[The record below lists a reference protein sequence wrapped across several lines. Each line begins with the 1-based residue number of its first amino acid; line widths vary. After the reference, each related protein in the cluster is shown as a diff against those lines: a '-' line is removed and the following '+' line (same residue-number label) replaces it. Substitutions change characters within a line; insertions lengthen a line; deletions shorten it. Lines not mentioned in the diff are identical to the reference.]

1 MGKGTKGKGGR
12 ARRQARGE
20 SDGPEEGY
28 GQKWA
33 PSYLQAVDSKWHFG
47 KAALRAY
54 ASETGSPFYTK
65 GKSDADHL
73 ALHNLL
79 SRLNPSTSEACN
91 RMGVALS
98 EAGGTLEMMARFV
111 DKYLVADPKVT
122 LQKVGLQALA
132 EHMNKD
138 SAKQLRDA
146 ACVLNKHSAAGE
158 KPKMSLQEAVG
169 VWVQYFG
176 EDCKEKAKDWQRLA
190 RSCATQ
196 YVFAMDM
203 LQWLALG
210 KNVTEWAE
218 RVKERKDL
226 QPEEVQKWLRGPTST
241 DRLTAALVASYTAQV
256 AQKAQ
261 RGGGL
266 SSEAESS
273 EPAKGKKDKK
283 KRKRSSSSK
292 PRSSSGCSSSKKNK
306 KAKDKKDKAKKAEK
320 VKKSDKQKK
329 KDKKQKKQKTDSSAE
344 SGSGATSR
352 QASPAAPAPI
362 EFKLFKTMDEGQ
374 KLRVNGKEH
383 KNCCLPL
390 ALARATLGEAA
401 GKEEI
406 QAWASDWVA
415 KLPENKQKACRLPA
429 REAELGE
436 ALYDDYLQFEIEAAP
451 SLPKVVLLVDT
462 AQKCTKIWATDA
474 ATKVED
480 MQPLYVR
487 HDGGHF
493 TALIAQSEDV
503 PALLKDLPPLQA
515 HSFVGQ
521 DDLLLALL
529 KAQKK

>member
-1 MGKGTKGKGGR
+1 
-12 ARRQARGE
+12 
-20 SDGPEEGY
+20 
-28 GQKWA
+28 
-33 PSYLQAVDSKWHFG
+33 
-47 KAALRAY
+47 
-54 ASETGSPFYTK
+54 
-65 GKSDADHL
+65 
-73 ALHNLL
+73 
-79 SRLNPSTSEACN
+79 
-91 RMGVALS
+91 
-98 EAGGTLEMMARFV
+98 
-111 DKYLVADPKVT
+111 
-122 LQKVGLQALA
+122 
-132 EHMNKD
+132 
-138 SAKQLRDA
+138 
-146 ACVLNKHSAAGE
+146 
-158 KPKMSLQEAVG
+158 MSLQEAVG

-203 LQWLALG
+203 LQRLALG

-256 AQKAQ
+256 AQKASEEVGCRRKQ
-261 RGGGL
+261 RAR
-266 SSEAESS
+266 S
-273 EPAKGKKDKK
+273 PPKAK
-283 KRKRSSSSK
+283 RTRRSA
-292 PRSSSGCSSSKKNK
+292 SGPLPQSLLKQCCSSSKKTRRP
-306 KAKDKKDKAKKAEK
+306 KDKKDKTKKAEK

-362 EFKLFKTMDEGQ
+362 EFKLFKTLDEGQ

-436 ALYDDYLQFEIEAAP
+436 ALYDDYLQLRLRQRPVCPRSSSWWTQPRSAP
-451 SLPKVVLLVDT
+451 RSGP
-462 AQKCTKIWATDA
+462 TDA
-474 ATKVED
+474 ATKV
-480 MQPLYVR
+480 
-487 HDGGHF
+487 GGHAA
-493 TALIAQSEDV
+493 TV
-503 PALLKDLPPLQA
+503 RPT
-515 HSFVGQ
+515 
-521 DDLLLALL
+521 
-529 KAQKK
+529 